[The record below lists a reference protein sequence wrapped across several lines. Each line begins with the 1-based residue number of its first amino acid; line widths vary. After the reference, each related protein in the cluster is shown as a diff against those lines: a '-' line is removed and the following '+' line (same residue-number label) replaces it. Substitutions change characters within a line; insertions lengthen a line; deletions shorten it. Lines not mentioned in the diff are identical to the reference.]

1 MIVFYAFALDLP
13 CIISKVYNI
22 LTLTFLHASGKM
34 LICVY
39 YQVAL
44 DLPGLHSEEYDNSNA
59 LALPGRKRKKKEEE
73 GDLKP
78 KVRKLTKKE
87 RKRLEKIKS
96 VKEKKARVSVL

>member
-1 MIVFYAFALDLP
+1 M
-13 CIISKVYNI
+13 
-22 LTLTFLHASGKM
+22 
-34 LICVY
+34 
-39 YQVAL
+39 
-44 DLPGLHSEEYDNSNA
+44 PGLHSEEYDNSNA